1 MGSTSRRKQ
10 RMGVVISDEMGKS
23 IVVRID
29 RISKHPVYRRIV
41 RRSTKVMVHD
51 ERKEA
56 KAGNL
61 VKIEEV
67 RPISRH
73 KRWRLL
79 EIVK

>member
-10 RMGVVISDEMGKS
+10 RTGVVISDEMGKS

-29 RISKHPVYRRIV
+29 RVSKHPVYRRIV

-56 KAGNL
+56 KTGNL